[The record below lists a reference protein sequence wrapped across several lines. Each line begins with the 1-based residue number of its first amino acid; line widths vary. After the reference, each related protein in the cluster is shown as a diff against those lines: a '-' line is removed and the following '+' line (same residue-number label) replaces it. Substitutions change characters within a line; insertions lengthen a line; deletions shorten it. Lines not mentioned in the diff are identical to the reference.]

1 MSDLPPN
8 DVPHGETPDQDD
20 AVEYVGAPTEFADAE
35 EVPNWVANI
44 VKAIVFIPS
53 LLAVLSAVELVLL
66 VVGLLLACGLLAM
79 VGVLTHIF

>member
-1 MSDLPPN
+1 MSELPPN
-8 DVPHGETPDQDD
+8 DVPHDETPDQDEV
-20 AVEYVGAPTEFADAE
+20 VEYVGAPTEFADAE

-53 LLAVLSAVELVLL
+53 LFVVLSAVELVLL